1 MWNAE
6 GTKRV
11 WSSQPLLATGDAERA
26 LGDADLDALLSY
38 SQPAQP
44 DDLLL
49 SPPDCAGTP
58 PVLQRLVQ
66 RLTRVWLRCDDHS
79 ALRTLCDLLD
89 EKRYSWR
96 RVHPR
101 IVSDPPD
108 DSDLALRLA
117 LRH

>member
-11 WSSQPLLATGDAERA
+11 WSSQPPLATGDAERA

-101 IVSDPPD
+101 IVSHPPD
-108 DSDLALRLA
+108 DSGLALRLA
-117 LRH
+117 LWH